1 MEHLS
6 NTEAKM
12 KKVIAY
18 KKTVQILS
26 PVLVYSRNK
35 HLSNSVLP
43 DLSSGMRIFWP
54 SFIQLIQIWKI
65 ENQGE
70 KKFSPVITSMFM
82 FLSRLQYSNDRQNVG
97 TKWKF
102 VHRRCRQISK

>member
-43 DLSSGMRIFWP
+43 DLLSGMRIF
-54 SFIQLIQIWKI
+54 
-65 ENQGE
+65 
-70 KKFSPVITSMFM
+70 
-82 FLSRLQYSNDRQNVG
+82 
-97 TKWKF
+97 
-102 VHRRCRQISK
+102 